1 MARHPDTVITPNT
14 LLSEARERLP
24 SPRRPEQPMSRAELA
39 DLINSA
45 LSQLYPERDL
55 SAHYVDRRWV
65 GKLERGEHRWPSPE
79 RRAALRHVLSA
90 AADGDLGLYI
100 PRRTTWST
108 AVPDPQ
114 SAASQ
119 DGIDDAAASAF
130 LGDGS
135 VTVITP
141 LKQEAIRAR
150 PVVALEDVVG
160 AQRLGELAKTFALDA
175 RFETVPIGGEI
186 DLNRP
191 NLVVICGPR
200 LSRHTAAVLEQ
211 DAHIRFEPTSNGIW
225 TLRDNN
231 TGVVYRSGLDEV
243 PARHW
248 DVAYFARL
256 PRLDDKG
263 TLIIF
268 TGIHPQGSLGV
279 VQLITST
286 IREMHREVTNRCF
299 SMLVGTQFDLD
310 TGEPVRVDRLTPVYW
325 HEGAS
330 ASCA

>member
-79 RRAALRHVLSA
+79 RRAALRHVLGVTH
-90 AADGDLGLYI
+90 DVDLGLYI
-100 PRRTTWST
+100 ARRTTWS
-108 AVPDPQ
+108 AAMRAPQLAAPQ
-114 SAASQ
+114 SRINEFSASTL
-119 DGIDDAAASAF
+119 
-130 LGDGS
+130 LGYGS
-135 VTVITP
+135 VTIITP
-141 LKQEAIRAR
+141 LKQEAVRAR

-160 AQRLGELAKTFALDA
+160 AQRLGDLAKTLALDT
-175 RFETVPIGGEI
+175 RFETVPIGGEV
-186 DLNRP
+186 DLNRG

-200 LSRHTAAVLEQ
+200 LSRRTAAILDQ
-211 DAHIRFEPTSNGIW
+211 DPRIRFEPTPSGIW
-225 TLRDNN
+225 TLRDNE
-231 TGVVYRSGLDEV
+231 TGLVHRSGLDET
-243 PARHW
+243 PARNW
-248 DVAYFARL
+248 DVAYLGRL
-256 PRLDDKG
+256 PRLDGKG

-279 VQLITST
+279 VHLITTT
-286 IREMHREVTNRCF
+286 IHELHRETAEHCF
-299 SMLVGTQFDLD
+299 SMLVGTQFSPD

-325 HEGAS
+325 HEGAP
-330 ASCA
+330 APCA